1 MWNVYR
7 KTDGIAVQGRYFWLW
22 DSDMDNAAFE
32 AVLRGEVAQAPHDQC
47 WAIAQLLEYAACSE
61 IRRLLPHEGGQR
73 RWPELWPR
81 LRSKAH
87 RERMAFVC
95 GWLRE
100 RRNKQ
105 VWGLDHSR
113 AWVGNEAVASSRRP
127 CRSNTRARF
136 LDKCLRTWALE
147 SSNLNL

>member
-32 AVLRGEVAQAPHDQC
+32 AVLRGEAAQAPHDQC
-47 WAIAQLLEYAACSE
+47 WAIARLLEYAACSE

-95 GWLRE
+95 RWLRE

-105 VWGLDHSR
+105 CQWLLIATLSAAQIVTGPSSPD
-113 AWVGNEAVASSRRP
+113 SSRR
-127 CRSNTRARF
+127 
-136 LDKCLRTWALE
+136 E
-147 SSNLNL
+147 SFFHSRQLVKV